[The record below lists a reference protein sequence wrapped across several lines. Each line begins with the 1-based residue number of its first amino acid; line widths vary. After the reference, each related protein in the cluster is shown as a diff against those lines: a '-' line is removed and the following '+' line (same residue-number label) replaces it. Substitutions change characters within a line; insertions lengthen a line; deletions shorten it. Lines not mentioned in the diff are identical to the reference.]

1 MKERDCGLFKK
12 IHSFFH
18 QKTESYLSS
27 HSSSGFPSKKS
38 RTFDRYRNLN
48 WRCRGMK
55 ILNESRKR
63 TVCKSTQRPRHVRS
77 LIAQPTQ
84 QLSGPRWLKRLG
96 LGGEKNKRE
105 TSEES
110 ILPQIRW
117 FSRVWVSFVWFSE
130 VSHFSCLDFREWWM
144 ESWTLRFEECMEHCH
159 FWIRVWNWNGVSLFL
174 EILISGSPV
183 RGKNWYRRIVFKVFG
198 MILLENL
205 AWCYWNVRLFLSEN
219 N

>member
-1 MKERDCGLFKK
+1 MKERDCGLFEK

-18 QKTESYLSS
+18 QKNESYLSS

-38 RTFDRYRNLN
+38 WTFDRYRNLN

-117 FSRVWVSFVWFSE
+117 FSESEFPLFDFQRFLTSLVWI
-130 VSHFSCLDFREWWM
+130 L
-144 ESWTLRFEECMEHCH
+144 ESGGWNLEL
-159 FWIRVWNWNGVSLFL
+159 WDLKSVWNTAT
-174 EILISGSPV
+174 SG
-183 RGKNWYRRIVFKVFG
+183 
-198 MILLENL
+198 
-205 AWCYWNVRLFLSEN
+205 
-219 N
+219 